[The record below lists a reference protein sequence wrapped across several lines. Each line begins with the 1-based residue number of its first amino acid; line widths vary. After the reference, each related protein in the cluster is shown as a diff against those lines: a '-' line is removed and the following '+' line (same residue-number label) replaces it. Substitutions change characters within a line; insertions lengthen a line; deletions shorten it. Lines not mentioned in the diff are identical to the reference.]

1 MALKLYSGVVKE
13 FKLKVR
19 EFPRLIPTFGHIAE
33 EKLEGGGAY
42 APPSYILNRAN
53 PIQDGEGAKK
63 IPLQFSPVTSLNVG
77 ISPQNVLTFGS
88 NPFTT
93 LL

>member
-19 EFPRLIPTFGHIAE
+19 EFPRLIPTFGYIAE
-33 EKLEGGGAY
+33 EKLVGGAY

-53 PIQDGEGAKK
+53 PIQDDEGAKK